1 MPIIFSKKISW
12 LVSLCVLAFFL
23 ATCAAWMIYSAR
35 SEGSSE
41 NQNAG
46 SKQELPGDPANSST
60 ENGKDPDNTAE
71 EIQPIG
77 AQTGSSGPGADAAAD
92 ADKELKEQIGQMLI
106 AGFRGIK
113 IDKNSAIAKQV
124 KDLNLGGVILFDY
137 DNPSKSFPRN
147 ITDPDQTEKLI
158 KDLQSFSS
166 TPLFVSVDAEGGL
179 VNRLKEKYGFASFP
193 SPEDMGKLNDLAKT
207 QATGKELG
215 SELKG
220 LGFNLDF
227 APPADVNVNP
237 DNPIIGKLGRSFSQ
251 DPQIV
256 ASQAIAFIKG
266 LHENN
271 IITAIKHF
279 PGHGSSQ
286 SDSHLGL
293 VDVTKTY
300 QQKELIPFETII
312 GQNQADMV
320 MTAHI
325 INTNIDPQYPA
336 TLSPLFLQNILR
348 DRLGFKG
355 VIVSDDMQ
363 MGAIAKNYGF
373 EDALIRSIN
382 AGCDLLILSN
392 NNDTYDGNIA
402 AKARDAIFQAVKDG
416 KISEERISGSYD
428 RITEIKKKFGI
439 IN

>member
-1 MPIIFSKKISW
+1 MPIIFSKKISG
-12 LVSLCVLAFFL
+12 LVFLCVFAVFL
-23 ATCAAWMIYSAR
+23 AICAAWIYSVQNK
-35 SEGSSE
+35 GSDE
-41 NQNAG
+41 DQTAG
-46 SKQELPGDPANSST
+46 SKQKLPGDPANSST
-60 ENGKDPDNTAE
+60 ENENDPDNAAE
-71 EIQPIG
+71 ETQPIG
-77 AQTGSSGPGADAAAD
+77 ARTGSSGPGADAAAG

-106 AGFRGIK
+106 AGFRGTK

-137 DNPSKSFPRN
+137 DNPSKSYPRN
-147 ITDPDQTEKLI
+147 ITGPGQTEKLI

-215 SELKG
+215 AQLKG

-237 DNPIIGKLGRSFSQ
+237 DNPIIGKLGRSFSS

-266 LHENN
+266 LRENN

-325 INTNIDPQYPA
+325 INANIDPQYPA

-348 DRLGFKG
+348 NQLGFKG